1 MAISTRWSRS
11 PVTRPDQSPSIIMRP
26 SSSRPSSAKKEIAAS
41 SDSTTMPT
49 LSIRCSATVAILA
62 DRKNHRSQVGR
73 SRAPRSAP
81 AEGRRDVLHDALDDV
96 RVVLDAELARHGEQE
111 RVGGGNRFVLGELG
125 DEHVRLCGVRATE
138 DRARALLDV
147 ADVVVVAPAAA
158 EVATV
163 EVVDEREDAAA
174 DRDTRLALV
183 PRLLPCVAKRLNV
196 PRLDDVERIAA
207 RVVEDQRR
215 AHQVH
220 PEPGCPG
227 GGLRRGGAP
236 PDPLAQAR

>member
-96 RVVLDAELARHGEQE
+96 GVVLDAELARHGEQK
-111 RVGGGNRFVLGELG
+111 RVGGGDRLVLRELL
-125 DEHVRLCGVRATE
+125 DEGVGLARVGTTE
-138 DRARALLDV
+138 DRARALVDV
-147 ADVVVVAPAAA
+147 ADVVAVAAA
-158 EVATV
+158 APEVAAV
-163 EVVDEREDAAA
+163 EVAHEREDAPA
-174 DRDTRLALV
+174 DRDTRLTPV
-183 PRLLPCVAKRLNV
+183 PRLLP
-196 PRLDDVERIAA
+196 
-207 RVVEDQRR
+207 
-215 AHQVH
+215 
-220 PEPGCPG
+220 
-227 GGLRRGGAP
+227 
-236 PDPLAQAR
+236 